1 MSDEIIIESIKK
13 LLALKMPDDEI
24 IGSLIDAG
32 VDYDTAQELL
42 DEVKGKK
49 RKDRPKSEKKEVVM
63 PKKSAEVKDIED
75 IDDDVTKEEKSTDE
89 EVKNIETTSLGIW
102 QEGLLTTVNQKLEL
116 IEEKE
121 KELDK
126 NIDIKV
132 KAITEDEIKKMKIIL
147 DSQRTLLISKINS
160 TLDLQ
165 VKAITEKIDATI
177 KTMQDVNKQTQ
188 SQLSEIN
195 DAKDKINDIQKS
207 LLDQLDEF
215 NKIRDSTN
223 ELVDQMKTKLNT
235 DTQKFFD
242 NYNEKYKG
250 IDEKLHSAISLT
262 TKIVEGL
269 VTATK
274 KKIDDYYDS
283 KYDNFIKEFGNKIN
297 TEDFLKEQKD
307 SAIKIFEDKE
317 KQIEQNTLNKID
329 DFLRKLNEIDQKIA
343 VINEIK
349 NHIEDTI
356 SIKVDDFLAKK
367 ELGKESVN
375 QSITDLNKR
384 IAELENRIKLI
395 KPKKDDLSQ
404 DINQTLEEMIL
415 FKEQYAKLVT
425 KLMQDVKQLK
435 EQKKTKK

>member
-1 MSDEIIIESIKK
+1 
-13 LLALKMPDDEI
+13 
-24 IGSLIDAG
+24 
-32 VDYDTAQELL
+32 
-42 DEVKGKK
+42 
-49 RKDRPKSEKKEVVM
+49 
-63 PKKSAEVKDIED
+63 
-75 IDDDVTKEEKSTDE
+75 
-89 EVKNIETTSLGIW
+89 
-102 QEGLLTTVNQKLEL
+102 
-116 IEEKE
+116 
-121 KELDK
+121 
-126 NIDIKV
+126 
-132 KAITEDEIKKMKIIL
+132 
-147 DSQRTLLISKINS
+147 
-160 TLDLQ
+160 
-165 VKAITEKIDATI
+165 
-177 KTMQDVNKQTQ
+177 
-188 SQLSEIN
+188 
-195 DAKDKINDIQKS
+195 